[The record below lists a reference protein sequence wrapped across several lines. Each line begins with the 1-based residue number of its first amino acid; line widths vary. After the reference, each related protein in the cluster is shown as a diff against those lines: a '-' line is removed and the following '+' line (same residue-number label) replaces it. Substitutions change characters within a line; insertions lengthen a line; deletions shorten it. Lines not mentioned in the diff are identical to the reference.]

1 MSATE
6 TSVATGT
13 WAIDAVHSSVGFEV
27 KHLGVS
33 TFRGSFKD
41 VAGTITTDRG
51 TVTAVEGT
59 IQTASV
65 QTVDSALNGHLQAP
79 DFFDSAN
86 YPQGSFRS
94 TGIEDLGNGRLR
106 IAGELELRGVTKPIE
121 IDASISGT
129 GGDPYGNDRLGLSG
143 LGRHRS
149 HRVRHLV
156 ERPAAERRA
165 DRRREG
171 PPRARRLC
179 DPPGSMNTPDPRDLR
194 LASPRIAQ
202 QPAPAPR
209 AGARAVRRRDRDLGR
224 PRRHPRLQRGQR
236 ARSRVMP

>member
-86 YPQGSFRS
+86 YPQGSFARPGSRISATAGCASPASSSCAASPSPSRS
-94 TGIEDLGNGRLR
+94 T
-106 IAGELELRGVTKPIE
+106 P
-121 IDASISGT
+121 
-129 GGDPYGNDRLGLSG
+129 
-143 LGRHRS
+143 RS
-149 HRVRHLV
+149 
-156 ERPAAERRA
+156 
-165 DRRREG
+165 
-171 PPRARRLC
+171 
-179 DPPGSMNTPDPRDLR
+179 
-194 LASPRIAQ
+194 
-202 QPAPAPR
+202 PAPAATRTATIASACPARPSSIAPSSASRGTPR
-209 AGARAVRRRDRDLGR
+209 CRTAC
-224 PRRHPRLQRGQR
+224 
-236 ARSRVMP
+236 